1 MNIEEKI
8 MSGVSGTGLSRMA
21 TQNFSRFTPQPRN
34 TAGIGFQ
41 DVLKAAGSVV
51 SSAAPVVTG
60 LDGGYQALIAKQ
72 IEVQQQMQ
80 LMTMHSNIEKSKHET
95 QMSAIRNM
103 RAA

>member
-1 MNIEEKI
+1 
-8 MSGVSGTGLSRMA
+8 MSGVSGIGLNRLSSSGEFA
-21 TQNFSRFTPQPRN
+21 RFTPQPKN

-41 DVLKAAGSVV
+41 DVLKAATSIAGTV
-51 SSAAPVVTG
+51 APVAG
-60 LDGGYQALIAKQ
+60 LDSGYQALIAKQ

-80 LMTMHSNIEKSKHET
+80 MMTMHSNIEKSKHET